1 MSDTSLLQAGNK
13 NTDGDNATKSA
24 IIYTAMRSV
33 LTILTTSVLSCPV
46 RHLKG
51 MHQPFTVRPA
61 HSADVE
67 VDPRDTNVSLVSLRE
82 WDVP

>member
-1 MSDTSLLQAGNK
+1 MLEPIKRPIRIMQPKKAN
-13 NTDGDNATKSA
+13 
-24 IIYTAMRSV
+24 IYNVMRSV
-33 LTILTTSVLSCPV
+33 LTIFTTRALSCTV

-51 MHQPFTVRPA
+51 KHQPFTVWPA
-61 HSADVE
+61 HRAEVE